1 MNLGAGLSRRSLSLA
16 DRKIFIQRVYRR
28 AMACLREAY
37 AARAPLARGD
47 PPKLIPRG
55 ES

>member
-1 MNLGAGLSRRSLSLA
+1 MNLGAGLRGLMPAPA
-16 DRKIFIQRVYRR
+16 DRKILIQRVYRR
-28 AMACLREAY
+28 AMACLGEAY

-47 PPKLIPRG
+47 PSKLIQRG

>member
-1 MNLGAGLSRRSLSLA
+1 MNFEAGLRGLTPALA
-16 DRKIFIQRVYRR
+16 DRKILIQRVYRR
-28 AMACLREAY
+28 ALACLSEAY

-47 PPKLIPRG
+47 PPKLIQRG